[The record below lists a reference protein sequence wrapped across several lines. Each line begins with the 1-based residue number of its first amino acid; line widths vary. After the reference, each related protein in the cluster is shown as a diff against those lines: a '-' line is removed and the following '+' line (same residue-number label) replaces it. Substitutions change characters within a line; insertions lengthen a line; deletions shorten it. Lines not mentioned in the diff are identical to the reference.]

1 MTTLRGEP
9 ATGVRPLDRSPLGDL
24 ARFGGAPALV
34 ADGLVLSHADLAAR
48 VHDRAGRLGR
58 TRRLV
63 LLECRN
69 EVETV
74 VTYLA
79 ALAGHHPVLLTGPD
93 CRRDDLVATYRPDV
107 VAAGNQLEEL
117 SEPAHDLHPDLAVL
131 LSTSGSTGSPKLVR
145 LSRDNLRSNATSIAD
160 YLRLTSDD
168 RAATTLPLQ
177 YCYGLS
183 VLNSHLLVGASVLLT
198 QRSVVEDEFWAE
210 FGGARATSL
219 AGVPHHFD
227 LLDSSGFSDRDLPHL
242 RTVTQAGGRLPAPT
256 ARRYAELGRERGFD
270 LVMMYGQTE
279 ATARMAYLPPHL
291 AAERPECIG
300 IPVPGGSLRIEGD
313 LGDGVGELVYAGDN
327 VMLGYAEGPAD
338 LALGR
343 TVHEL
348 RTGDLA
354 RQHEDGLFEVVGRRS
369 RFLKLFGLRVD
380 LDRLEQLAA
389 DDGRQVLALGTDDR
403 LHLCVTSHRDAAWA
417 RASAGRLGLPPHV
430 VETHVLASL
439 PRTASGKPD
448 RASLQRHVAAAPAV
462 APAAGDPVGEV
473 SAARV
478 RDLCAHLLGRPDA
491 GETDSFVTL
500 GGDSLS
506 YVEVSL
512 RLGQLLGDLPRDW
525 ATLSMRELAATT
537 AAPRRRRWLRAVET
551 PLVLRAVAIVLV
563 IGTHANLLTVM
574 GGAHVLLALV
584 GYNLARF
591 QLASPDRSG
600 RRRSLLRAARNVA
613 VPSALWIAGVGA
625 VTGTYDVSTALL
637 LNNLVGSDT
646 WDLRWQFWFL
656 EVVVWSLVGTAAL
669 VSVPALH
676 RFERARPYA
685 AALSLLAATA
695 ALRWGLVGLEAG
707 PTERYALPVVLWCV
721 ALGWLAARARTSG
734 ARVVASVAAVVTC
747 YGFFGDPVREA
758 LVAAGVAVLVWL
770 PRLHLPAAAV
780 PALSAIAA
788 SSLFT
793 YLTHWQVY
801 PHLEVDHPLLATLA
815 SFAVGL
821 LGWRAYGALVPRTG
835 AVVAALR
842 AAGRGAVSTRRRTA
856 RR

>member
-9 ATGVRPLDRSPLGDL
+9 GTGVRPLDGSPLGDL
-24 ARFGGAPALV
+24 ARFGDAPALV
-34 ADGLVLSHADLAAR
+34 AGGLVLSHADLAAR
-48 VHDRAGRLGR
+48 VDDRAALLGG

-69 EVETV
+69 DVETV

-79 ALAGHHPVLLTGPD
+79 ALVGHHPVLLTGPD
-93 CRRDDLVATYRPDV
+93 CRRDDLVATYRPDA
-107 VAAGNQLEEL
+107 VATGDRLEVL
-117 SEPAHDLHPDLAVL
+117 SGPGHDLHPDLAVL

-160 YLRLTSDD
+160 YLRLTPDD

-183 VLNSHLLVGASVLLT
+183 VLNSHLLAGASVLLT
-198 QRSVVEDEFWAE
+198 QRSVVEEEFWAE
-210 FGGARATSL
+210 FGAARATSL

-227 LLDSSGFSDRDLPHL
+227 LLDSSGFADRDLPHL
-242 RTVTQAGGRLPAPT
+242 RTLTQAGGRLAAPT

-279 ATARMAYLPPHL
+279 ATARIAYLPPHL

-300 IPVPGGSLRIEGD
+300 IPVPGGSLRIDGD
-313 LGDGVGELVYAGDN
+313 LDDGVGELVYAGDN
-327 VMLGYAEGPAD
+327 VMLGYAERPAD

-348 RTGDLA
+348 HTGDLA

-369 RFLKLFGLRVD
+369 RFVKLFGLRVD

-389 DDGRQVLALGTDDR
+389 DAGREVLALGADDR
-403 LHLCVTSHRDAAWA
+403 LHLCVTHHRDAAWSRETA
-417 RASAGRLGLPPHV
+417 VRLGLPPHV
-430 VETHVLASL
+430 VQTHVLVSL

-448 RASLQRHVAAAPAV
+448 RASLHRHVAAAPAT
-462 APAAGDPVGEV
+462 APPTAPGAHEPAGEV
-473 SAARV
+473 TATRL

-491 GETDSFVTL
+491 TDTDSFVTL

-525 ATLSMRELAATT
+525 ATLSMRELAAGA
-537 AAPRRRRWLRAVET
+537 AAPRRRRWLLAVET
-551 PLVLRAVAIVLV
+551 PLVLRAAAIVLV

-591 QLASPDRSG
+591 QLAAPDRAG
-600 RRRSLLRAARNVA
+600 RRRSLLGAARSVA

-625 VTGTYDVSTALL
+625 LTGMYDASTALL
-637 LNNLVGSDT
+637 LNNLLGSDT

-656 EVVVWSLVGTAAL
+656 EVVVWSLVAAAGL
-669 VSVPALH
+669 VSVPVLD
-676 RFERARPYA
+676 RLERTRPYA
-685 AALSLLAATA
+685 AALTLLALTA
-695 ALRWGLVGLEAG
+695 ALRWVLVGIEAG

-721 ALGWLAARARTSG
+721 ALGWVAARARTTGS
-734 ARVVASVAAVVTC
+734 RVVTTVAAVVTC
-747 YGFFGDPVREA
+747 LGFFGDPVREL
-758 LVAAGVAVLVWL
+758 LVVACVTALVWL
-770 PRLHLPAAAV
+770 PRIQVPAVVV
-780 PALSAIAA
+780 PALSAVAA

-821 LGWRAYGALVPRTG
+821 ACWRAYGAVAPRAG
-835 AVVAALR
+835 AI
-842 AAGRGAVSTRRRTA
+842 A
-856 RR
+856 RRSR